1 MSRQFLQV
9 HKIILA
15 TIAGISLAS
24 MLAVEPS
31 LADPNQPFNS
41 LESDPFGERGYR
53 NTNPLSNSSGDFN
66 MLNMIHQA
74 NFGNIQWNADEQN
87 QQLDLAAQAFRAEQL
102 KRLQIQP
109 QKQNP
114 NTPANTS
121 NVNQNLLPLLV
132 PSVGK

>member
-24 MLAVEPS
+24 MSAVEPS

-41 LESDPFGERGYR
+41 LESDAFGYR
-53 NTNPLSNSSGDFN
+53 NTNPLSNGSGDFN

-121 NVNQNLLPLLV
+121 NLNQNLLPLLV
-132 PSVGK
+132 PSAGK